1 MQDFLRKS
9 CLICQSNKIQD
20 IIDLGMHPFA
30 DKFIKENDK
39 YLDEK
44 IFPLVVCLCR
54 NCGNIQQKIITKP
67 EARYS
72 DNEYSYTSSNSNYS
86 RLYWKDFAN
95 DIVKI
100 KSGTNLKILEIGS
113 NDGYLLS
120 LLKKFNSFVLGID
133 PSPNM
138 NKLAKKR
145 GINTLQDLFSLK
157 NIYKIKKI
165 YKKFDL
171 VIANNVLNHSNDPGD
186 FFRGIKKILKED
198 GLFITENPYW
208 PDTIAKG
215 FFDQI
220 YHEHVSYFT
229 IKSILKICE
238 NNNLY
243 IYDIIKTKYHGSSIK
258 IIIGFDKKKET
269 KKKISKFIKIETN
282 KKIFNYSFYKKLM
295 KKINYK
301 KLKFIK
307 KLINLKLQSKK
318 IICIGASAKGNTFLN
333 FYGLNTNLIDFVT
346 DLSPEKIGKLTPL
359 SRIPIKSDYEI
370 SKIEKPYIIL
380 TAWNLSN
387 ILRKK
392 IKKINSNFKILNPF
406 A

>member
-1 MQDFLRKS
+1 MQDLLRKS

-20 IIDLGMHPFA
+20 IIDLGIHPFA

-44 IFPLVVCLCR
+44 IFPLVVCLCQ

-72 DNEYSYTSSNSNYS
+72 DSEYSYTSSNSKYS
-86 RLYWKDFAN
+86 RLYWKCFAN
-95 DIVKI
+95 HVVKI
-100 KSGTNLKILEIGS
+100 KSGINLKILEIGS

-120 LLKKFNSFVLGID
+120 LLKKFNAFVLGID

-138 NKLAKKR
+138 NKLARKR
-145 GINTLQDLFSLK
+145 SINTLQDLFSLK
-157 NIYKIKKI
+157 NAYKIKKI
-165 YKKFDL
+165 YKKFDV
-171 VIANNVLNHSNDPGD
+171 VIANNVLNHSNDPVN
-186 FFRGIKKILKED
+186 FFRGIKQILKRD

-243 IYDIIKTKYHGSSIK
+243 IYDIIKTSYHGSSIK

-269 KKKISKFIKIETN
+269 KKKK
-282 KKIFNYSFYKKLM
+282 KKL
-295 KKINYK
+295 
-301 KLKFIK
+301 
-307 KLINLKLQSKK
+307 
-318 IICIGASAKGNTFLN
+318 
-333 FYGLNTNLIDFVT
+333 
-346 DLSPEKIGKLTPL
+346 
-359 SRIPIKSDYEI
+359 
-370 SKIEKPYIIL
+370 
-380 TAWNLSN
+380 
-387 ILRKK
+387 
-392 IKKINSNFKILNPF
+392 
-406 A
+406 